1 MPGMGQALSRL
12 SVAGKALLRSGA
24 PAAGGALIRGISQQ
38 LSGKIGIPPGAD
50 NGEGRHYR
58 RMNPL
63 NPKALRRALRRAKGF
78 EHFARKVMH
87 LTHRKPGTMR
97 FKFPRRRRK

>member
-1 MPGMGQALSRL
+1 MKFMPAVGPIALAKGAQAL
-12 SVAGKALLRSGA
+12 ALKMGA
-24 PAAGGALIRGISQQ
+24 KMPEALQPNGGA
-38 LSGKIGIPPGAD
+38 
-50 NGEGRHYR
+50 RHYR

-78 EHFARKVMH
+78 ELFARRVMH

-97 FKFPRRRRK
+97 FKFARRRRK